1 MDGAAIFVLV
11 ATLVFVG
18 FIVWLNI
25 YGPREE
31 KPKDPTTSDA
41 RREAISKSVAPIIAR
56 MKQRQKR

>member
-1 MDGAAIFVLV
+1 MDGAEIFVLV

-25 YGPREE
+25 YGPRMG
-31 KPKDPTTSDA
+31 KPNDPTESEA
-41 RREAISKSVAPIIAR
+41 KQEAIAKSVAPIIER